1 LGNRGAVARYERIG
15 PLLVA
20 ALGVAAL
27 AARPAAPAQVAD
39 VSRNETSTREII
51 ITAARQA
58 DAVLT
63 ARVVQVLQD
72 DPYVFA
78 DHVTVTTENGVVR
91 VEGIV
96 GDTGERFRILR
107 LCRKIPGTRRVIDAL
122 ELMSN
127 DPDGG

>member
-1 LGNRGAVARYERIG
+1 VARHDRIG

-20 ALGVAAL
+20 ALGVAVL
-27 AARPAAPAQVAD
+27 AARASSAQTARTA
-39 VSRNETSTREII
+39 RNETSTQEII
-51 ITAARQA
+51 VTAARRV
-58 DAVLT
+58 DEVVT
-63 ARVVQVLQD
+63 ARVVEVLED

-78 DHVTVTTENGVVR
+78 DHVVVSTRNGVVR

-107 LCRKIPGTRRVIDAL
+107 LCRRVPGTRRVVDAL
-122 ELMSN
+122 EVMNN

>member
-1 LGNRGAVARYERIG
+1 M
-15 PLLVA
+15 A
-20 ALGVAAL
+20 ALGVAVL
-27 AARPAAPAQVAD
+27 AARPSAPAPAAGG
-39 VSRNETSTREII
+39 SRSEASPQEII
-51 ITAARQA
+51 ITASREA
-58 DAVLT
+58 DEAIT
-63 ARVVQVLQD
+63 AKVVQVLQL

-78 DHVTVTTENGVVR
+78 DHVTITTRNGVVR

-107 LCRKIPGTRRVIDAL
+107 LARRIPGTRRVIDEL

>member
-1 LGNRGAVARYERIG
+1 VARHDRIG

-27 AARPAAPAQVAD
+27 AARHSVLALPAGE
-39 VSRNETSTREII
+39 SRGETSAQEIV
-51 ITAARQA
+51 ITAARLA
-58 DAVLT
+58 DEAMT
-63 ARVVQVLQD
+63 AKVVQVLQD
-72 DPYVFA
+72 DPYVFG
-78 DHVTVTTENGVVR
+78 DHVTVTTRNGVVR

-107 LCRKIPGTRRVIDAL
+107 LCRRIPGTRRVVDAL
-122 ELMSN
+122 EIVSN

>member
-1 LGNRGAVARYERIG
+1 
-15 PLLVA
+15 VA

-27 AARPAAPAQVAD
+27 AARPPVTAQTAGE
-39 VSRNETSTREII
+39 SPNETQEII

-58 DAVLT
+58 DAALT
-63 ARVVQVLQD
+63 AKVIEVLQD
-72 DPYVFA
+72 DPYVFG
-78 DHVTVTTENGVVR
+78 DHITVTTERGVVR

-107 LCRKIPGTRRVIDAL
+107 LCRRIPGARRVVDAL
-122 ELMSN
+122 EVINN

>member
-1 LGNRGAVARYERIG
+1 VARHDRIG

-20 ALGVAAL
+20 ALGVAA
-27 AARPAAPAQVAD
+27 PAAGPSTAAQTAGA
-39 VSRNETSTREII
+39 SRSQTITQEIV

-58 DAVLT
+58 DEVIT
-63 ARVVQVLQD
+63 AKVVQVLED

-78 DHVTVTTENGVVR
+78 DHVTVSTHNGIVT

-96 GDTGERFRILR
+96 GDAGERFRILR
-107 LCRKIPGTRRVIDAL
+107 LCHRIPGTRRVVDAL
-122 ELMSN
+122 EVMNN

>member
-1 LGNRGAVARYERIG
+1 MARHDRNG

-27 AARPAAPAQVAD
+27 ADGAFASAQTGAQP
-39 VSRNETSTREII
+39 RNEARVAEIV
-51 ITAARQA
+51 ITASREA
-58 DAVLT
+58 DEAVT
-63 ARVVQVLQD
+63 VKVVQVLEN

-78 DHVTVTTENGVVR
+78 DHITITTRNGVVR

-107 LCRKIPGTRRVIDAL
+107 LCRRIPGARRVVDAL
-122 ELMSN
+122 EVMSN

>member
-1 LGNRGAVARYERIG
+1 VARHDRIG
-15 PLLVA
+15 PLLGA
-20 ALGVAAL
+20 ALGVAVL
-27 AARPAAPAQVAD
+27 AARPSAPAQTAGE
-39 VSRNETSTREII
+39 SRSQASTQEIV

-58 DAVLT
+58 DEAVT
-63 ARVVQVLQD
+63 AKVVQVLQD

-78 DHVTVTTENGVVR
+78 DHVTVTTRNGVVT

-107 LCRKIPGTRRVIDAL
+107 LCRRIPGTRRVIDAL
-122 ELMSN
+122 ELMNN

>member
-1 LGNRGAVARYERIG
+1 MARHDRIG

-27 AARPAAPAQVAD
+27 AAGPPAPAQTAG
-39 VSRNETSTREII
+39 VSRNETSSTQEIV
-51 ITAARQA
+51 ITAAREA
-58 DAVLT
+58 DAAITVK
-63 ARVVQVLQD
+63 VVQVLHD
-72 DPYVFA
+72 DPYIFA
-78 DHVTVTTENGVVR
+78 DHVTVSTRNGVVR

-107 LCRKIPGTRRVIDAL
+107 LCRKIPGTRRVVDAL
-122 ELMSN
+122 EVINN